1 MHDTDTT
8 CVKELI
14 MTMKVTRLTMYWTI
28 DEAATAI
35 DFLDRLRD
43 ALWETYGE
51 QITQW
56 HREVDDNR
64 IQDVNQC
71 ELGFDDDIPF

>member
-1 MHDTDTT
+1 
-8 CVKELI
+8 
-14 MTMKVTRLTMYWTI
+14 MTMNVTRLTTYWTI

-35 DFLDRLRD
+35 EFLDILRD

-51 QITQW
+51 QITDM
-56 HREVDDNR
+56 HREAYDNR
-64 IQDVNQC
+64 FQDINQC

>member
-1 MHDTDTT
+1 
-8 CVKELI
+8 
-14 MTMKVTRLTMYWTI
+14 MTMNVTRLTTYWTL

-35 DFLDRLRD
+35 DFLDILRD

-51 QITQW
+51 QITKM
-56 HREVDDNR
+56 HREAYDNPV
-64 IQDVNQC
+64 QDLNQS

>member
-1 MHDTDTT
+1 MMNVTHLTT
-8 CVKELI
+8 
-14 MTMKVTRLTMYWTI
+14 YWTVG
-28 DEAATAI
+28 EAATAI

-51 QITQW
+51 QITQM
-56 HREVDDNR
+56 HREDYDSC
-64 IQDVNQC
+64 IQDINQY

>member
-1 MHDTDTT
+1 
-8 CVKELI
+8 
-14 MTMKVTRLTMYWTI
+14 MTMNVTRLTTYWSI

-51 QITQW
+51 QIIKM
-56 HREVDDNR
+56 HREAYDDH
-64 IQDVNQC
+64 IQDINQC

>member
-1 MHDTDTT
+1 
-8 CVKELI
+8 
-14 MTMKVTRLTMYWTI
+14 MTMNVTRLTTYWTI

-51 QITQW
+51 KITEM
-56 HREVDDNR
+56 HREAHDNR
-64 IQDVNQC
+64 FQDINQC

>member
-1 MHDTDTT
+1 
-8 CVKELI
+8 
-14 MTMKVTRLTMYWTI
+14 MTMKVTRLPTYWSI

-51 QITQW
+51 HIIKM
-56 HREVDDNR
+56 HREADDTR
-64 IQDVNQC
+64 FQDINQC

>member
-1 MHDTDTT
+1 
-8 CVKELI
+8 

-43 ALWETYGE
+43 ALWETYEE

-56 HREVDDNR
+56 HREADDNR

>member
-1 MHDTDTT
+1 
-8 CVKELI
+8 
-14 MTMKVTRLTMYWTI
+14 MTMNVTRLTTYWTI

-51 QITQW
+51 QIIKM
-56 HREVDDNR
+56 HREADDTR
-64 IQDVNQC
+64 FRDINQGK
-71 ELGFDDDIPF
+71 LGFDDDIPF

>member
-1 MHDTDTT
+1 
-8 CVKELI
+8 
-14 MTMKVTRLTMYWTI
+14 MTMNVTRLTTYWTL

-51 QITQW
+51 QIIKM
-56 HREVDDNR
+56 HREADDTR
-64 IQDVNQC
+64 FRDINQG